1 MDLIYLSTI
10 IVANL
15 RCVWFGM
22 LVRALSQELANL
34 ATNNRLVDVLV
45 VNNFWSPSCVLS
57 QLSGANIPKRYK
69 MFFF

>member
-1 MDLIYLSTI
+1 MDLICLSTI

-57 QLSGANIPKRYK
+57 QLSGANISRRLK
-69 MFFF
+69 MY

>member
-57 QLSGANIPKRYK
+57 QLSGANISRRLK
-69 MFFF
+69 MY